1 DDVFTLAGQG
11 NVVPFPGSGKEREE
25 AGTTAAFPA
34 ILPHLARQLPTLRH
48 LAASYLYTGDDV
60 ARIERLDALAKANG
74 LALLASN
81 DVHYHVPERRPLQD
95 VMTAIRHKTTVA
107 KAGYRLHANAERH
120 LKSPEEMQKLFQR
133 WPHAIVA
140 SRKVA

>member
-11 NVVPFPGSGKEREE
+11 NVVPFPGSGEEREE

-34 ILPHLARQLPTLRH
+34 ILPHLVRQLPTLRH

-60 ARIERLDALAKANG
+60 ARIEWLDALAKANG

-107 KAGYRLHANAERH
+107 KAGYRLHAKAER
-120 LKSPEEMQKLFQR
+120 
-133 WPHAIVA
+133 
-140 SRKVA
+140 